1 MNATTKKHAT
11 GLAITMALIAIANFV
26 IRILG
31 GAYPWER

>member
-1 MNATTKKHAT
+1 MNATTRKHAI
-11 GLAITMALIAIANFV
+11 GLTLTIILIAIANFV